1 MKNRRAMLWLAIALF
16 LTLGAH
22 FLLSYK
28 LGVRAALVQ
37 RTSLLDQQFSSPSR
51 IAISRDGRQDAV
63 LARMTAWRLVE
74 PFAASTDE
82 RAVLKMIDLLS
93 TCEIEDTL
101 SDQEL
106 ERLGRSRED
115 FGLDAQHALRVAISA
130 ADATTTILF
139 GLPTPIGD
147 GVYAAVDGEDAVY
160 VVTSNA
166 YASVNL
172 DADSLRCRTLLPD
185 SAGPVSSFDLKRGSG
200 AFMRFMRDG
209 DTWKMTEPRKTAASA
224 AKIRKMLGDIASAE
238 ASDFVWPTGA
248 KNEGANATVSLLAG
262 YGLDPESAVTIT
274 MKCADGSDQQVSFGK
289 EAKDGKVYAL
299 LQNAGAI
306 ATVPATLKDQALA
319 GVAEFTDSRLFP
331 FEPSAAARISIM
343 DGHVS
348 YLLAKGE
355 DGSWRLDAPVAAP
368 TDQET
373 VDALLERLFALTSAD
388 LAPPGVEDWSISV
401 SISTD
406 AQPSGASQQ
415 AVSILRSSA
424 LGSIRLESLRSREIF
439 KIDAAA
445 VKRLVVSGFRGPMPT
460 SIVYDKDRRAWN
472 VEKSPVGGSVNVPA
486 VEAAIETLSPL
497 VADGIVKLKVSPSDL
512 RRFGLENPR
521 VTIAVDQDREDSL
534 RRNILIGDALESG
547 GVYATLGA
555 TEAVFILPERTVRRL
570 EAPLVRKE

>member
-1 MKNRRAMLWLAIALF
+1 MLWLAIALF

-299 LQNAGAI
+299 MQNAGAI

-343 DGHVS
+343 DGPVS

-373 VDALLERLFALTSAD
+373 VDALLERLFALTSA
-388 LAPPGVEDWSISV
+388 
-401 SISTD
+401 D